1 VVKLF
6 LKTAQSPS
14 KRDQATSLLQTVLKE
29 ATSECDNPD
38 IRDRAYIYWRL
49 LSVSQD
55 HAVAKEVILA
65 DKPPI
70 TSTIQNLPQN
80 LLKQLLMEISTLA
93 SVYHK
98 PPSTFMEVRRGKGI
112 GSLMKLA
119 IQEQRENAAENSV
132 QTVGSQK
139 PNNIENLLDIDFD
152 GAAPASV
159 AVVTPPPGGLADLI
173 VAGNGGASMTPT
185 GVQSPVGVGNN
196 LDDLLSL
203 GMGAAPQ
210 QQGNGVINGF
220 EALDIGGAGAGTPP
234 GQKKTNEDILGLF

>member
-1 VVKLF
+1 VTIPTSETGLTSTGDSSPS
-6 LKTAQSPS
+6 LKTTQSP
-14 KRDQATSLLQTVLKE
+14 
-29 ATSECDNPD
+29 
-38 IRDRAYIYWRL
+38 
-49 LSVSQD
+49 
-55 HAVAKEVILA
+55 KEVILA

-132 QTVGSQK
+132 QAVGSQK

-159 AVVTPPPGGLADLI
+159 AVATPPPGGLADLI
-173 VAGNGGASMTPT
+173 VAGNGGGSMTPT
-185 GVQSPVGVGNN
+185 GVQSPVGVKNN

-210 QQGNGVINGF
+210 QQGNGVNGF
-220 EALDIGGAGAGTPP
+220 EALNIGAGTPP